1 MGSRSILTKMCKRV
15 LLFLPLVFGS
25 LAFGQLDSNSITVS
39 ASRNVSLQP
48 DQAIFAVSVQAGIST
63 SLDEIVA
70 ALQGSGITAA
80 NFSGFSAQPQLCPA
94 LGCGPSTLTTLQWTF
109 TLLVPLTKTKDTVA
123 SLTALQQ
130 SIAKLNNGMTLSFSI
145 AGTQVSQQLVQSQT
159 CSIPALVADATAQ
172 AQTLAAAGGMTLGAI
187 VAMSSVT
194 SNFVAN
200 PPALFV
206 SGSFASFGGTGP
218 VAPPCAI
225 TVKFNTTRY

>member
-15 LLFLPLVFGS
+15 LLFLPLMFGS

-39 ASRNVSLQP
+39 ASRNSSLQP
-48 DQAIFAVSVQAGIST
+48 DQALFAVRVQAGIST
-63 SLDEIVA
+63 SLDDVVA

-80 NFSGFSAQPQLCPA
+80 NLSSVNTQTGPYRPSHAA
-94 LGCGPSTLTTLQWTF
+94 APSTPRFNGLSALPAP
-109 TLLVPLTKTKDTVA
+109 VTKTKDTVA

-130 SIAKLNNGMTLSFSI
+130 SIAKLNNGMTLSFYI
-145 AGTQVSQQLVQSQT
+145 AGTQVSQQLAQSQT

-187 VAMSSVT
+187 VAMSSAT
-194 SNFVAN
+194 SNLVAS
-200 PPALFV
+200 PQAI
-206 SGSFASFGGTGP
+206 FASGP
-218 VAPPCAI
+218 YVSTISSSLAPPCVI